1 MRLLYLISL
10 IGLFLALTGCSDDPP
25 NLVTPDAAVVQYMD
39 ALMAGT
45 YADWELP
52 DFGPDQIPALLGYAE
67 DSTPVEVFPRN
78 GISSF
83 YQPECS
89 LGMLALWT
97 IESIRVR
104 DLVAS
109 TPRGFGRF
117 PSLNPVLALRASTEL
132 ELVTSYDA
140 QLGAARA
147 YRNWWQSRILLG
159 GDFEKLRQTDPLAD
173 TPWHWH

>member
-1 MRLLYLISL
+1 MRLLSLISL
-10 IGLFLALTGCSDDPP
+10 IGLFLTLTGCSEDPP
-25 NLVTPDAAVVQYMD
+25 GLFPSDAAVEQYMD

-45 YADWELP
+45 YADWDLP

-67 DSTPVEVFPRN
+67 DTTSVEAFPRN

-132 ELVTSYDA
+132 ELVTGYDD

-147 YRNWWQSRILLG
+147 YRNWWESRILLG
-159 GDFEKLRQTDPLAD
+159 SDFEKLRQIDPLAG
-173 TPWHWH
+173 TLWRWH